1 MVLFRVQYT
10 VPNIVSLVLLEI
22 LSVFS
27 VIISTQI
34 VIDPARGSSRR
45 SCVRARAAVLNRR
58 RSRWHEGAPSP
69 RDEGREQ
76 LVNG

>member
-10 VPNIVSLVLLEI
+10 VPHIVSLVLLEI

-34 VIDPARGSSRR
+34 VIDPARAARGDH
-45 SCVRARAAVLNRR
+45 VRARAAVLNRR